1 MNKLISTS
9 LSGLFHPL
17 LVPSYLYYVVCYQVP
32 EVIARPSLP
41 DRWVILA
48 VVFVFT
54 FVLPTLG
61 TGVLYWF
68 GQLDSLL
75 LRERSQRPLP
85 LLLATFSF
93 GMAATVLI
101 QRTIFDAL
109 LGQMMVGMMLA
120 VFLTFLISLSWKI
133 SAHGVGVGGMVSL
146 FMLLYLS
153 KPQSEW
159 LLGWLLGAVVVAG
172 AVLSARLALEAHT
185 PSQAWAGLALGAG
198 VVLGIG
204 TGIRLG

>member
-1 MNKLISTS
+1 M
-9 LSGLFHPL
+9 
-17 LVPSYLYYVVCYQVP
+17 
-32 EVIARPSLP
+32 
-41 DRWVILA
+41 
-48 VVFVFT
+48 VFVFT

-101 QRTIFDAL
+101 QRTIFDVL

-146 FMLLYLS
+146 FILLYLS
-153 KPQSEW
+153 KPQSQW
-159 LLGWLLGAVVVAG
+159 LLWWLLGAVVVAG